1 MVSANE
7 QMRGGLG
14 KTWRGNE
21 VRRQTEEAQ
30 QWRGRREKTSG
41 KVEEEREEKIK
52 KERRQKSRVRRR

>member
-14 KTWRGNE
+14 KARRGNE

-30 QWRGRREKTSG
+30 QRRGRREKTSG
-41 KVEEEREEKIK
+41 KVEEERE
-52 KERRQKSRVRRR
+52 RRK